1 MANSHLAAKSWGLC
15 PNPYTKGRQKVSS
28 NDDVAVFIKATLISE
43 GWGFTG
49 ERDAACTAASL
60 AHSEAMGAEGAQS
73 ANGHLWYEHTER
85 PGGAK
90 GQDTEVWEKH

>member
-1 MANSHLAAKSWGLC
+1 ML
-15 PNPYTKGRQKVSS
+15 S
-28 NDDVAVFIKATLISE
+28 NDDDAVYIKATLISE
-43 GWGFTG
+43 RCFTG
-49 ERDAACTAASL
+49 ERDAACIAACL
-60 AHSEAMGAEGAQS
+60 ARSEAMGAEGARS